1 MAGEFLITLMHTAA
15 FNAEREE
22 IRSALRRAAAL
33 IFQNINLFH
42 INREARSLKAI
53 DSSR

>member
-1 MAGEFLITLMHTAA
+1 MAGEFLITLMHAAA

-22 IRSALRRAAAL
+22 IRSALRRADL

-42 INREARSLKAI
+42 FNREARSLKAI